1 MRRWTNLPPVYQIS
15 LNVQNIYFTES
26 ANMEFKNPPKAKE
39 SLKVT
44 GRLTYF
50 IDTCKVLTRAL
61 GY

>member
-1 MRRWTNLPPVYQIS
+1 MNLPPVCQIS
-15 LNVQNIYFTES
+15 LNVQNITLLKAQS
-26 ANMEFKNPPKAKE
+26 MEFKSPPKARE

-50 IDTCKVLTRAL
+50 IDTCKVLTREL